1 VYIVSGEDLKSM
13 IHDLESHLMT
23 KDEWSGKQKVKTLKF
38 PNSFYHPIN
47 FEHNL
52 INQVK
57 QINQQVF
64 SQDHHVSSF
73 RKRSSVK

>member
-1 VYIVSGEDLKSM
+1 
-13 IHDLESHLMT
+13 
-23 KDEWSGKQKVKTLKF
+23 
-38 PNSFYHPIN
+38 
-47 FEHNL
+47 L

-73 RKRSSVK
+73 RKRSSVKWSYSSYYICW